1 MSIIAPTSGEDRL
14 SQRWGPRGT
23 AGATFAGLL
32 EFDSVSKRF
41 GRTAAVEDVSLAL
54 NPGEIACLLGPSGC
68 GKTTLLRIA
77 AGIEKPDHGRLLFDG
92 QEVAGPNRF
101 VPPEKRNIGLMF
113 QDFALFPHLSILD
126 NVAFGLKNL
135 PREEALT
142 IARHALERV
151 GLAHYAANYP
161 HHLSGGEQQRVA
173 LARAVVPRPQVMLMD
188 EPFSGLDQ
196 RLRESVRAE
205 TLTLLRETRASCLLV
220 THDPVEAMGLADR
233 IFLMRQGHLIQSGTP
248 EELYRRPV
256 DAAAARFFSDTNELK
271 GRISGGTVETPLGH
285 FPVPGQVK
293 GREALVLVRPQG
305 FRMAEAGT
313 GVEGFVRETRFQGD
327 DVKCTVLFKGIDEPL
342 TALIDSRSAPARGAA
357 AWFRID
363 PEHVFVFETASSLPI
378 S

>member
-1 MSIIAPTSGEDRL
+1 MTAREPTPREDRD
-14 SQRWGPRGT
+14 SRRWGPRGT

-32 EFDSVSKRF
+32 AFENVSRRF
-41 GRTAAVEDVSLAL
+41 GRTAAVEDVSLEL
-54 NPGEIACLLGPSGC
+54 KPGEIACLLGPSGC

-77 AGIEKPDHGRLLFDG
+77 AGIDKPDSGRVLFDG
-92 QEVAGPNRF
+92 QEMAGPSRF

-126 NVAFGLKNL
+126 NVAFGLRNL
-135 PREEALT
+135 PRAEART

-173 LARAVVPRPQVMLMD
+173 LARALVPRPQVMLMD

-233 IFLMRQGHLIQSGTP
+233 IFLMRQGRLIQSGTP
-248 EELYRRPV
+248 EQLYRQPA

-271 GRISGGTVETPLGH
+271 ARISGTAAETALGAFPLPRSSSGA
-285 FPVPGQVK
+285 
-293 GREALVLVRPQG
+293 EALVLIRPQG
-305 FRMAEAGT
+305 IRRAEQGRGT
-313 GVEGFVRETRFQGD
+313 EGLVTETRFQGD
-327 DVKCTVLFKGIDEPL
+327 DVKCSILFPGLDEPV
-342 TALIDSRSAPARGAA
+342 TALIDARSAPVRGKT
-357 AWFRID
+357 AWFEID
-363 PEHVFVFETASSLPI
+363 PSHVFVF
-378 S
+378 